1 MLNGLE
7 TSGIEKTAEFYEK
20 FIFIMNYA
28 ETREHNKTLASIST
42 SCDKTYLQRR
52 RVRDGIAIRNTVKIR
67 SYIILNGSVSARII
81 RVAVFPGVV
90 IKSSSIGCV
99 VELFE
104 V

>member
-1 MLNGLE
+1 MLKLGNITGPWQVFPQAVIKLIFRGGE
-7 TSGIEKTAEFYEK
+7 SGTELPF
-20 FIFIMNYA
+20 
-28 ETREHNKTLASIST
+28 
-42 SCDKTYLQRR
+42 
-52 RVRDGIAIRNTVKIR
+52 GIVKIR